1 MNKAPL
7 GQLCSLFS
15 GGTPSTKKPEY
26 WNGDILWLSSAE
38 SGNDFI
44 YDSKTKI
51 TQSGVDNSATKL
63 AKKNSVIIATAG
75 EGKTRGQTSYLE
87 TDAYINQSL
96 IALNTRGEVTNLYLY
111 YYLKNSYQRLRKLSG
126 ITGVRG
132 SLSGD
137 LLKDFEIRYP
147 DLNIQNQ
154 ITHLLR
160 SIDSKIEN
168 NNKIISELESIVKT
182 IYDYWFL
189 QFEFPDENGK
199 PYKSSGGKM
208 VWSTELKREIPEDWS
223 IISLDKIANVV
234 TSSITPSQAKTYD
247 HYSIPAYDT
256 SKMPVLESGKDINS
270 NKYLVYENCILVSK
284 LNPHFKR
291 IWNIYSINDNSIC
304 STEFMPFLSIN
315 GHKEFLYSVLNS
327 DAFYTFTINNSN
339 SSTGS
344 RKRMQPE
351 AYKDFKLAYPLNDNK
366 VISKFCDVTRGLLKQ
381 QDSLIKEN
389 QELISLRNF
398 LLPMLMNG
406 QVTFKKEA

>member
-7 GQLCSLFS
+7 GQLCILFS

-44 YDSKTKI
+44 YDSTTKI

-234 TSSITPSQAKTYD
+234 TSSITPSQAKTYE

-389 QELISLRNF
+389 QELISLRDF

-406 QVTFKKEA
+406 QVAFKEEA